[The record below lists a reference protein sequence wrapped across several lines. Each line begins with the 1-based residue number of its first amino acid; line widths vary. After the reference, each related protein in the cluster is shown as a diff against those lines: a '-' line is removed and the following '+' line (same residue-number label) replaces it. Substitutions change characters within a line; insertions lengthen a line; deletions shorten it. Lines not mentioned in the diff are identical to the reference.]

1 MISPLMIRTSPG
13 WLPLS
18 VLVGKFYMVY
28 LSLHLLIYIHDFD
41 DGGRKQTMMHL
52 VFDCLAYSVM
62 VEFVTKVRLLTVHT
76 VGNLTDFYNSFKL

>member
-52 VFDCLAYSVM
+52 VF
-62 VEFVTKVRLLTVHT
+62 LTVLPT
-76 VGNLTDFYNSFKL
+76 VLWLNLLLKSDY